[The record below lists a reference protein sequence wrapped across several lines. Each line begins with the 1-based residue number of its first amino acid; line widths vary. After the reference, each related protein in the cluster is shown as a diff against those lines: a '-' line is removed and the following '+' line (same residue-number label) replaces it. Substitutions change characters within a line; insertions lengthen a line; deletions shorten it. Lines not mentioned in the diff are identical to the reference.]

1 MSPGEGQEW
10 NLLSLFH
17 SLQAS
22 SVHGGYPRP
31 GLSLLALPSPYWSQS
46 DLTPACP
53 SAETSK
59 WLQSEVEN
67 WLLAQS
73 GCDVA
78 FNGSRALA
86 HLQALT
92 PSMGL
97 YPPLDFPKLDPLAPV
112 TSESSQAVPSSK
124 NN

>member
-1 MSPGEGQEW
+1 ME
-10 NLLSLFH
+10 
-17 SLQAS
+17 
-22 SVHGGYPRP
+22 
-31 GLSLLALPSPYWSQS
+31 
-46 DLTPACP
+46 
-53 SAETSK
+53 K
-59 WLQSEVEN
+59 

-97 YPPLDFPKLDPLAPV
+97 YPPPDFPKLDPLAPV
-112 TSESSQAVPSSK
+112 TSESSQATPSCST
-124 NN
+124 N